1 MATLDG
7 RFVPLAVN
15 EAVTPGGRFKVFK
28 ITTPL
33 KPDSDEMLIV
43 SVACEPGETLNEAS
57 VLAMEKSPVP
67 LISKVAVTEWL
78 MVPEVPVMVTE

>member
-1 MATLDG
+1 MATLVG